1 MSKNLFYIGI
11 INMKFQDA
19 AKKSVAYLLGPEF
32 KERVLDEDPTM
43 LKHAPILAEIN
54 RHGYISFNSQ
64 AGRKYKSKV
73 HASEY
78 WERAYIEGF
87 MLQSKAALF
96 IKEMALHT
104 DKVAQV
110 LHLTTDESTL
120 YLPSSLNTP
129 VTLENEQTRT
139 HMPNIVSDA
148 TWQRLRKQHHIDK
161 TEKIVWVS
169 CYDLTWNRSAVGA
182 KGLFKEVLHVLKKID
197 SPKNKTLKKK
207 L

>member
-1 MSKNLFYIGI
+1 
-11 INMKFQDA
+11 MKFQDA

-32 KERVLDEDPTM
+32 KEHVLDEDPTM
-43 LKHAPILAEIN
+43 LKHVPILAEIN

-64 AGRKYKSKV
+64 AGRKHSIVEDKKP
-73 HASEY
+73 SEH

-110 LHLTTDESTL
+110 LHSTSDTTTL
-120 YLPSSLNTP
+120 YLPSALNTP
-129 VTLENEQTRT
+129 VTLENQQTRT
-139 HMPNIVSDA
+139 HMPNIISDA

-197 SPKNKTLKKK
+197 GPKNKTLKKK